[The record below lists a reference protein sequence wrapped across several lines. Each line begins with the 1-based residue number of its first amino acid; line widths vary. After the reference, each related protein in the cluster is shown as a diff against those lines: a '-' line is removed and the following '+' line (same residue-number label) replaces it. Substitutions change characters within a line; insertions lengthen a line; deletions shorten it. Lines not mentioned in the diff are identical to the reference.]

1 MQGIDT
7 LRDKSRLVF
16 FVDVEMEEARCRALT
31 HLFNTFGSFGI
42 SPRRNGR
49 SPTQHFAVH
58 TINFVEIPCIYL

>member
-31 HLFNTFGSFGI
+31 PSQLTEDDVPSG
-42 SPRRNGR
+42 
-49 SPTQHFAVH
+49 
-58 TINFVEIPCIYL
+58 YK